1 MRKLSVLEKHGFNG
15 LNRWPGNTQL
25 ESAEAVSDY
34 FMHGYAPPEPLI
46 TKNTKIT
53 AFGSCFAGNVSRYL
67 LKKGY
72 QVNAH
77 SWDHNQSDLIRIDE
91 IMVHTPALL
100 AQFEWAFNNKP
111 LGSVFIGSAE
121 EKAQTYHSLEACK
134 QIIKETDFFI
144 ITLGLTEAWYDK
156 ESEQYLWKFVPNRRL
171 YPTRFES
178 RFVSFS
184 ENLENLRR
192 IYNLIKSNVPCAKVL
207 FTLSP
212 IPLLGSYHGK
222 SVVAANT
229 ASKATLRAVLHEF
242 LSQKEHADAL
252 YFPSYELVNDYI
264 ESPWKEDNRH
274 ITPDTVETIMSIF
287 DEYYLSAND

>member
-1 MRKLSVLEKHGFNG
+1 MKKMSVLEKHGFAG
-15 LNRWPGNTQL
+15 LNRWPGNEQL
-25 ESAEAVSDY
+25 ASADAVADY
-34 FMHGYAPPEPLI
+34 FMHGYSPSAPFLSKE
-46 TKNTKIT
+46 TNIT

-72 QVNAH
+72 KVNAH
-77 SWDHNQSDLIRIDE
+77 SWDHNLSDVIRIDE

-100 AQFEWAFNNKP
+100 AQFEWAFNDKP

-121 EKAQTYHSLEACK
+121 EKAQTYHSMDACK
-134 QIIKETDFFI
+134 SIIRNTDFFI

-156 ESEQYLWKFVPNRRL
+156 EHEQYLWKFVPNRKL
-171 YPTRFES
+171 DPKRFES

-184 ENLENLRR
+184 ENLNNLEK
-192 IYNLIKSNVPCAKVL
+192 IYTLIKQNKPDSKIL

-222 SVVAANT
+222 SVICANT

-242 LSQKEHADAL
+242 ISHKNDKDLF
-252 YFPSYELVNDYI
+252 YFPSYELINSYVD
-264 ESPWKEDNRH
+264 SPWKEDNRH
-274 ITPDTVETIMSIF
+274 ITPESVETIMSIF
-287 DEYYLSAND
+287 GQYYLT